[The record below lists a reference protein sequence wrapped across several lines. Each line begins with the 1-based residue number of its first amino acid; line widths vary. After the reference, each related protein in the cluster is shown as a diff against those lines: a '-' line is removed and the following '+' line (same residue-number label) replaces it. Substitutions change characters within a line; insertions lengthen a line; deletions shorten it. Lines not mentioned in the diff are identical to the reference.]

1 MDYTYDNRTNILIA
15 PVTSDGSLIV
25 ALHGGFG
32 NPTDFQTIIHLESE
46 FPDSYVLYADADDAT
61 ANLWASNDNDRDVV
75 YLQGLIH
82 KVKLDYPAID
92 KNNIHIIGHSNGGMM
107 GYKLC
112 AYLDEANYKSLTV
125 IGGAYT
131 CPETFDFKGSVLHV
145 HGGIDTIVPLVGSP
159 TYDPITTTIEKV
171 SANGLNNTF
180 KIITNAE
187 HELSALM
194 SKYPDFY
201 NDIRANMGL

>member
-1 MDYTYDNRTNILIA
+1 MDYIHEGRTNLLEIPA
-15 PVTSDGSLIV
+15 TSDGSLIV

-32 NPTDFQTIIHLESE
+32 NPLDLKTIIQLELE
-46 FPDSYVLYADADDAT
+46 FPDSYVLYADADDA
-61 ANLWASNDNDRDVV
+61 ASNLWASNDNDRDVV

-82 KVKLDYPAID
+82 KVKLEYPAINKD
-92 KNNIHIIGHSNGGMM
+92 NIHIIGHSNGAMM

-112 AYLDEANYKSLTV
+112 AYLDEAKYKSLTV
-125 IGGAYT
+125 ISGAYT
-131 CPETFDFKGSVLHV
+131 CPEVFDFKGSVLHI
-145 HGGIDTIVPLVGSP
+145 HGGSDTIVPLLGSNL
-159 TYDPITTTIEKV
+159 YEPITTTIEKV

-201 NDIRANMGL
+201 ADIRKNLGL